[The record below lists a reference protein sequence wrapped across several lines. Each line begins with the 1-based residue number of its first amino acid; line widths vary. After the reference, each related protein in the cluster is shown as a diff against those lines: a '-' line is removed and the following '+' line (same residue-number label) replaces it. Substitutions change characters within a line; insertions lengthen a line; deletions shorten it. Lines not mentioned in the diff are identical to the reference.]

1 MNINISKTPLELGK
15 NAAELI
21 AQELN
26 KAIAEKGGARLLVST
41 GSSQFETL
49 DALTKCDVDFSCVE
63 MFHLDEYIGLD
74 DSHIASF
81 RKYLKERLIAKVNF
95 KAFYPVDGMGD
106 TAKNIA
112 ELTIKLREKPID
124 VGVIGIGEN
133 GHVAFNDPPADFD
146 TDEAYIVVDLDEKC
160 KLQQVGEGWF
170 AALDDVPKQAISIT
184 VKEIL
189 KCNIIVTS
197 VPHKVKADAVKNTLF
212 EDVSNMVPATI
223 LKTHKNWNL
232 FIDTNSANGF
242 LRY

>member
-1 MNINISKTPLELGK
+1 MNINISKTPLELGQ
-15 NAAELI
+15 NAANLI

-26 KAIAEKGGARLLVST
+26 KAIAEKGEARLLVST

-49 DALTKCDVDFSCVE
+49 DALTRCDVDFSCVE

-74 DSHIASF
+74 ESHIASF

-95 KAFYPVDGMGD
+95 KAYYLVDGTGEVE
-106 TAKNIA
+106 KNIA
-112 ELTIKLREKPID
+112 ELTIKLREKPVD

-133 GHVAFNDPPADFD
+133 GHVAFNDPPANFD
-146 TDEAYIVVDLDEKC
+146 NENAYIVVNLDEKC

-170 AALDDVPKQAISIT
+170 ATLDDVPKQAISIT

-197 VPHKVKADAVKNTLF
+197 VPHKVKADAIKNTLI
-212 EDVSNMVPATI
+212 EDVNNMIPATI

-232 FIDTNSANGF
+232 FIDSTSASGF
-242 LRY
+242 LKY